1 MSQYVPPSD
10 PEDNDCDYE
19 DFELFRTNQ
28 AEEIFDYSDDDG
40 ENQEYATLEVHNP
53 NGSQNEANSHP
64 NVNQPP
70 SQGAHADETAPNMD
84 VAVAPQP
91 SQDAPVPNSNE
102 NAPNMHV
109 PVPVAAPLSPPN
121 QDVPVRDS
129 NENAHDMDPPPPLSP
144 NLSDSNSP
152 VNSESENEDSDLDLL
167 DPLDTDDDF
176 GIPLE
181 RPPSRP
187 MVNYSGDV
195 EVEEDYEIGWEWLEH
210 DTGPIIGP
218 YSGFRQCLVDPEKNK
233 PEDFFNAVFDDRM
246 FTIMAE
252 MTNLYAHNRL
262 RSK

>member
-1 MSQYVPPSD
+1 MSQYIPPSD
-10 PEDNDCDYE
+10 PEDNDCDYD

-40 ENQEYATLEVHNP
+40 ENQEYVTLEVHNT

-70 SQGAHADETAPNMD
+70 SQGADADETAPNMD

-91 SQDAPVPNSNE
+91 SE
-102 NAPNMHV
+102 
-109 PVPVAAPLSPPN
+109 
-121 QDVPVRDS
+121 DVPVRDS

-144 NLSDSNSP
+144 SVSDSNSP

-167 DPLDTDDDF
+167 DPLDTEDDF

-181 RPPSRP
+181 PPPSRP

-195 EVEEDYEIGWEWLEH
+195 EVEEDYEIGWEWLEQ

-218 YSGFRQCLVDPEKNK
+218 FSGFRQCLVDPEKNK